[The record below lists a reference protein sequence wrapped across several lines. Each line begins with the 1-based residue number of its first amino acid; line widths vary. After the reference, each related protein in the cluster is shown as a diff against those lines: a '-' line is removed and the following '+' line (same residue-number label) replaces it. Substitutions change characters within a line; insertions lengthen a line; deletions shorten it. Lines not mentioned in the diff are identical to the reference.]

1 MNYYF
6 DYKVKGDN
14 YRRTKEGELGNFT
27 FEIGF
32 DFFSRNPKGGHFKQ
46 MDKWWLVD
54 VADIGTELPE
64 PTVVKVTSKRYNLV
78 WNDFPF

>member
-1 MNYYF
+1 
-6 DYKVKGDN
+6 
-14 YRRTKEGELGNFT
+14 
-27 FEIGF
+27 
-32 DFFSRNPKGGHFKQ
+32 